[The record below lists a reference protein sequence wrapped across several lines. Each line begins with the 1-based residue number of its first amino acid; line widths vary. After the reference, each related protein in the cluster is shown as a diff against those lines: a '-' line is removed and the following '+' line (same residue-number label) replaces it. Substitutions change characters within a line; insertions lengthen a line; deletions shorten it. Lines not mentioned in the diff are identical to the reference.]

1 MDDAPLFSQG
11 DGQVNLKGLESGE
24 RANALRWLVHFG
36 FADGLSETA
45 TAFVSSL
52 KICAISCGMSVN
64 GRSAKPPRRAN
75 WGGVRCGQ
83 TVCLESLSLSEG
95 EVNLPYFKV
104 RWLSNS

>member
-64 GRSAKPPRRAN
+64 GRSAKPPRRAPIGAASGAGRRFALN
-75 WGGVRCGQ
+75 RLVSR
-83 TVCLESLSLSEG
+83 
-95 EVNLPYFKV
+95 KA
-104 RWLSNS
+104 R